1 MSSVLEDTSSPIKIH
16 VVWTSELPP
25 KLCVF
30 RIHLLGIETELSF
43 PVIVP
48 YTYQLGSLSPTPQ
61 ESKIESMLN

>member
-1 MSSVLEDTSSPIKIH
+1 MSSVLEDISSPIKIH

-48 YTYQLGSLSPTPQ
+48 YMYQPGSLCPSPQ
-61 ESKIESMLN
+61 EPKIESTSN

>member
-30 RIHLLGIETELSF
+30 RIHLLGMKTELSF

-48 YTYQLGSLSPTPQ
+48 YKHQTEFLCPPPQ
-61 ESKIESMLN
+61 EPKIESNN